1 MAIKFLKSTTIKNKT
16 VLLRVDVNV
25 PINKETG
32 KIGDSFR
39 IEQILPTV
47 KLLQAAGNR
56 IIICGHL
63 GRPQGRDVKLSL
75 KPAAEKFAEILG
87 YKFLETHHPLP
98 SYPIRHV
105 IFYTGNIESDT
116 HTEQLKKTS
125 QQDIIFLE
133 NLRFY
138 KGEEENDS
146 HLAKKLAELADVYVN
161 DAFGVDHRK
170 AASTVA
176 ITKYLPSYCGLLLEK
191 EIKYLDEVL
200 KTKKKPFV
208 LMMGGI
214 KISDKVET
222 IKHLGERADKILLG
236 GGIANLFFLSK
247 GYEIGKSKVE
257 SEALKTAWTL
267 EKNFKSKILLPLD
280 VVVCNQK
287 MDRDSIRCC
296 SPHEVKKTEIILDH
310 GPKTMMAFARELKLA
325 KVILWNGPLG
335 LFEKK
340 PFDMCTFALARI
352 IGSVGKRKALA
363 VVGGGE
369 TVNAVRQS
377 HQFEHMDHVSTGGGA
392 MLEYLAGK
400 KLPGI
405 EALK

>member
-1 MAIKFLKSTTIKNKT
+1 MSIKYLKPSTIKNKT

-39 IEQILPTV
+39 IEQVIPTV
-47 KLLQAAGNR
+47 KLLQEGGNR

-63 GRPQGRDVKLSL
+63 GRPEGRDPKLSL
-75 KPAAEKFAEILG
+75 KPAAEKFAELLG
-87 YKFLETHHPLP
+87 YKFLETHKPLP
-98 SYPIRHV
+98 SYPIHHV
-105 IFYTGNIESDT
+105 IFYTGNIEADA
-116 HTEQLKKTS
+116 HTEQLKTTS
-125 QQDIIFLE
+125 PQDIIFLE

-138 KGEEENDS
+138 KGEEENDT

-170 AASTVA
+170 AASVSA
-176 ITKYLPSYCGLLLEK
+176 ITKFLPSYCGLLLEK
-191 EIKYLDEVL
+191 EIKNLDLLL
-200 KTKKKPFV
+200 KSKKKPFV

-222 IKHLGERADKILLG
+222 IKNLGERADKILLA
-236 GGIANLFFLSK
+236 GGIANLFFLQK
-247 GYEIGKSKVE
+247 GYEIGNSKVE
-257 SEALKTAWTL
+257 AEALKTAWTL
-267 EKNFKSKILLPLD
+267 EKNFKGKIILPLD
-280 VVVCNQK
+280 VVVANIK
-287 MDRDSIRCC
+287 MERDSIRCC
-296 SPHEVKKTEIILDH
+296 SPHEVKKNEIILDH
-310 GPKTMMAFARELKLA
+310 GPKTMMAFAKELKTA

-340 PFDMCTFALARI
+340 PFDMCTFALSRI
-352 IGSVGKRKALA
+352 IGSVGKRKAFA

>member
-1 MAIKFLKSTTIKNKT
+1 MVIKFLKPSTIKNKT

-25 PINKETG
+25 PIDNG
-32 KIGDSFR
+32 KIGDAFR

-47 KLLQAAGNR
+47 KLLQAGGNR

-63 GRPQGRDVKLSL
+63 GRPEGRDKKLSL
-75 KPAAEKFAEILG
+75 RPAAEKFADLLG

-98 SYPIRHV
+98 NYPIKHV
-105 IFYTGNIESDT
+105 IFYTGNIESNT
-116 HTEQLKKTS
+116 HTDQLKNTS
-125 QQDIIFLE
+125 PQDIIFLE

-138 KGEEENDS
+138 KGEEENDA
-146 HLAKKLAELADVYVN
+146 HLAKKLSDLADVYVN

-170 AASTVA
+170 AASVSA

-191 EIKYLDEVL
+191 EIKNLDLLL
-200 KTKKKPFV
+200 KSKKKPFV

-222 IKHLGERADKILLG
+222 IKNLGQRADKILLG
-236 GGIANLFFLSK
+236 GGIANLFFLQK

-257 SEALKTAWTL
+257 VEALKTAWAL
-267 EKNFKSKILLPLD
+267 EKNFKDKIILPLD
-280 VVVCNQK
+280 VVVANVK
-287 MDRDSIRCC
+287 MERDSIRCC
-296 SPHEVKKTEIILDH
+296 SPHEVKKNEIILDH
-310 GPKTMMAFARELKLA
+310 GPKTMMAFAKELKTA

-340 PFDMCTFALARI
+340 PFDMCTFALSRI
-352 IGSVGKRKALA
+352 IGSVGKRKAF
-363 VVGGGE
+363 VVAGGGE
-369 TVNAVRQS
+369 TVDALIKS
-377 HQFEHMDHVSTGGGA
+377 HQFEHIDHVSTGGGA